1 LQNIVD
7 KINALLTKI
16 FEIIKSHLIKLVP
29 LKVKVFKANL
39 KERIEKNKKKFIEF
53 LIKLKEQSIVLFKK
67 VLKDLKALKR
77 TTSKKLRQLNSFIE
91 NFSIK
96 KIDFKKIFLSTI
108 AILSIPYK
116 KLRPFIVSIPRK
128 TYIIGISILSSL
140 ILFSAI
146 LYNPINNIY
155 KKKTNKDLISSEKS
169 KQKGE
174 QQIDYIERT
183 SYFKREKKQFT
194 IRDIDLPIYVESVNS
209 IKMLTLDFTIE
220 GDNKYIAAFFK
231 GSRNENLIKNQLI
244 GSVHPIVPTF
254 PLGEEGKR
262 ILKHKLKKEMNVLI
276 KKLDIKG
283 YISNVYINNILAN

>member
-262 ILKHKLKKEMNVLI
+262 ILKHKLKKEMNALI

>member
-1 LQNIVD
+1 
-7 KINALLTKI
+7 
-16 FEIIKSHLIKLVP
+16 
-29 LKVKVFKANL
+29 
-39 KERIEKNKKKFIEF
+39 
-53 LIKLKEQSIVLFKK
+53 
-67 VLKDLKALKR
+67 
-77 TTSKKLRQLNSFIE
+77 LRQLNSFIE

-262 ILKHKLKKEMNVLI
+262 ILKHKLKKEMNALI